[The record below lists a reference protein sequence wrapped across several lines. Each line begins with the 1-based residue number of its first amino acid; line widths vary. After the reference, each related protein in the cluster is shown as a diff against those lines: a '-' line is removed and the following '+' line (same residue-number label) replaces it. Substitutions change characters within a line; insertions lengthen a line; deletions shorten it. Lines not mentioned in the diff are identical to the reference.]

1 MTIPLHQDPVI
12 AGQLRS
18 WRLRVFAAT
27 WLSYVG
33 FYITRKPYSIVKAD
47 LGKELALGAQD
58 LALIYA
64 VYLIAYTIGQ
74 FASGAVGPRV
84 GPRRMLLWGMGISA
98 ALSAIM
104 GVLTQLP
111 QLAFGG
117 FAVAMGVLGLAQAT
131 GWSNNLG
138 VMALWF
144 RRHERGRV
152 MGLWATNFQV
162 GGVLA
167 GALAAFV
174 LSHYGLTAVF
184 HVAAVV
190 LLGVIAFFWFN
201 ERDRPEDVGLPAL
214 VHDNGDSTH
223 EAQDPAAQEESV
235 HWDRGI
241 WISVVLVGGAYFGM
255 KFIRY
260 ALWSWAPFVLKNNFG
275 LAGDDAGYVSVIFDL
290 CGIAGV
296 MATGWLSDRLFAGRR
311 AFISLVMLIA
321 LVGATAL
328 LFTAGAGSAS
338 AFAVCIGLVG
348 FALYGPDALL
358 TGAGAIDIGKGRG
371 AVRAA
376 GIISGLGSA
385 GSVVQELMIGKSY
398 EQTGGSIGPILAMLL
413 GSAVLSAACVAV
425 ILLRNRLGQSDV

>member
-1 MTIPLHQDPVI
+1 MSTELHPDPSI
-12 AGQLRS
+12 ARQLRS

-47 LGKELALGAQD
+47 LGTQLSFDAQD
-58 LALIYA
+58 LAVIYA
-64 VYLIAYTIGQ
+64 VYLVTYTLGQ
-74 FASGAVGPRV
+74 FASGAIGPKY

-98 ALSAIM
+98 ALSTAM
-104 GVLTQLP
+104 GVLTAIP
-111 QLAFGG
+111 HIAFSG
-117 FAVAMGVLGLAQAT
+117 FVVLMGVLGFAQAT

-138 VMALWF
+138 VMAMWF
-144 RRHERGRV
+144 RREERGRV
-152 MGLWATNFQV
+152 LGLWATNFQV

-167 GALAAFV
+167 GGLAAFV
-174 LSHYGLTAVF
+174 LKNLGLASAF

-190 LLGVIAFFWFN
+190 MLAVIAFFWLH

-214 VHDNGDSTH
+214 VHESGDGG
-223 EAQDPAAQEESV
+223 EASGDDSP
-235 HWDRGI
+235 HWNRAV
-241 WISVVLVGGAYFGM
+241 WISVLLVGGAYFGM

-290 CGIAGV
+290 CGIVGV
-296 MATGWLSDRLFAGRR
+296 IATGWLSDRIFGGRR

-321 LVGATAL
+321 LVGTTGL
-328 LFTAGAGSAS
+328 LFTVGAGSAT
-338 AFAVCIGLVG
+338 AFAICIGLVG
-348 FALYGPDALL
+348 FTLYGPDALL

-376 GIISGLGSA
+376 GVISGLGSA

-398 EQTGGSIGPILAMLL
+398 QATGGNIGPILAMLL
-413 GSAVLSAACVAV
+413 GSAVLAALCVAA
-425 ILLRNRLGQSDV
+425 ILLRNRLGHSDV